1 MKLYV
6 VYFRTMQ
13 DSPEVVIK
21 CATTSKFIAEQ
32 TLTKAQREAE
42 EWMADEDEDSGNWAE
57 ACFKIFDGISDDIG
71 HGSLLY
77 VTVETTWVEEV
88 STRLHL
94 FGSEF
99 WAKKH
104 IGLRKKILVH
114 EDPNIEPFD
123 EGETFEESMHL
134 HNPGVMSDYYFSVEP
149 VIVQ

>member
-13 DSPEVVIK
+13 DSPEVEIK
-21 CATTSKFIAEQ
+21 CVTTSRELAYAKFH
-32 TLTKAQREAE
+32 EAK
-42 EWMADEDEDSGNWAE
+42 EDEEAWNEDDGSGNWAE

-77 VTVETTWVEEV
+77 VTVETAWVEDV
-88 STRLHL
+88 TTKLHL
-94 FGSEF
+94 NGTKPS
-99 WAKKH
+99 AMDYVD
-104 IGLRKKILVH
+104 LRKRCLLAG
-114 EDPNIEPFD
+114 DPNLAPYD
-123 EGETFEESMHL
+123 EEETFDESMHL

>member
-13 DSPEVVIK
+13 DSPELEIK

-32 TLTKAQREAE
+32 ALSKAQLEAE

-57 ACFKIFDGISDDIG
+57 ACIKVFDGISPAYG
-71 HGSLLY
+71 LGSLVY
-77 VTVETTWVEEV
+77 VTVETAWCEDVT
-88 STRLHL
+88 TKLHL
-94 FGSEF
+94 NGTKPS
-99 WAKKH
+99 AMDY

-123 EGETFEESMHL
+123 ENETFEESMHL

-149 VIVQ
+149 IIVQ

>member
-1 MKLYV
+1 MKIYV

-13 DSPEVVIK
+13 DSPEVEIK
-21 CATTSKFIAEQ
+21 CVTTSRELAYAKFH
-32 TLTKAQREAE
+32 EAK
-42 EWMADEDEDSGNWAE
+42 EDEEAWNEDDGSGNWAE
-57 ACFKIFDGISDDIG
+57 ACIKTFDGISDEVG
-71 HGSLLY
+71 RSSLLY

-114 EDPNIEPFD
+114 EDPNLEPFD
-123 EGETFEESMHL
+123 EDETFEESMHL